1 MKTLSK
7 KSLVVLFSLIAV
19 LMFAVCATFV
29 AGNAKASEPTTPP
42 AITMVKGA
50 SARVGGDKVNG
61 LRFIAGMSN
70 EDYGW
75 FANNVGEEKAYASVK
90 FGMVIA
96 PANYLVAGKEFTEAN
111 LFGESAIYDW
121 ATYQDGEWVYNGKNG
136 EVVDGV
142 KTPVRI
148 INIVADEMSTYI
160 DDPSLMVVTGAIKD
174 YKEYNIVR
182 DFVGRGY
189 YQLFDVAGN
198 VLKTELASYAGN
210 DVDNNTRSM
219 IEVVQ
224 SSIENDVLDEDQ
236 LKSAKETYLDTIAD
250 NLTVKNYKVEVMLN
264 KTVAGNEYNGTDT
277 QADVSTVIYT
287 SESEAKNKTEF
298 KLNSWKSSSD
308 AMQVVDGIVTG
319 KVCGFGYWITSELF
333 PDLAIAGEVYTPIAS
348 RADLDALGFDYRE
361 DQNADKWAYGMRYRL
376 TNDIDYST
384 DTSTYGSFRMND
396 GNGTQDMWDR
406 YLIPIAACI
415 DGGSMLGAGFSN
427 GLLEW
432 GVFGELG
439 RDGLRFQAILDGNGY
454 AIKNAVIPYGT
465 VFCYGQGQN
474 SIINNNFI
482 GSIYNGGQL
491 KNIAFTSLTFENP
504 SHLANNTANPYYT
517 DKNPNNDGKA
527 LKTNGYIQGSGIF
540 SYNYGSAGGM
550 NASNRAGLVG
560 MVGNAVIENVYVEA
574 VVSNGT
580 YGNGEN
586 GLIVAKIEA
595 DMETGGVMPV
605 LVKNCITKVSM
616 ELSNVGYSEGD
627 HSFNSGFGAVIGRS
641 LASAE
646 SVQNCFAIAS
656 YQVYDVTGGP
666 QNISTIFCHNTTN
679 VPLDQAQSTNCGI
692 YADVASLQSEQAE
705 VLASIS
711 VAKYLG

>member
-1 MKTLSK
+1 
-7 KSLVVLFSLIAV
+7 
-19 LMFAVCATFV
+19 MFAVCATFV

-160 DDPSLMVVTGAIKD
+160 DDPNLMVVTGAIKD
-174 YKEYNIVR
+174 YQEYNIVR

-189 YQLFDVAGN
+189 YQLFDGEGKLA
-198 VLKTELASYAGN
+198 KTVLASYAGN
-210 DVDNNTRSM
+210 DLDNNTRSM

-224 SSIENDVLDEDQ
+224 SSIENDVLEEDQ

-264 KTVAGNEYNGTDT
+264 KTVAGNEYNGADT

-308 AMQVVDGIVTG
+308 AMEVVDGIVTG

-333 PDLAIAGEVYTPIAS
+333 PNLAIAGEVYTPIAS

-376 TNDIDYST
+376 TNDIDYAS
-384 DTSTYGSFRMND
+384 DTSTYGTFRMND
-396 GNGTQDMWDR
+396 ANGTQDLWDR
-406 YLIPIAACI
+406 YLIPIAASV
-415 DGGSMLGAGFSN
+415 DGGLMMGAGFSN
-427 GLLEW
+427 GGLEW

-465 VFCYGQGQN
+465 VFCYGKGVN
-474 SIINNNFI
+474 TIINNNFI
-482 GSIYNGGQL
+482 GGMYGGAQL
-491 KNIAFTSLTFENP
+491 KNIAFTGLTFENP
-504 SHLANNTANPYYT
+504 GHIANTANPYYT
-517 DKNPNNDGKA
+517 DANANNDGKKLQA
-527 LKTNGYIQGSGIF
+527 NGYITGSSVF
-540 SYNYGSAGGM
+540 NYTYGSTGAM
-550 NASNRAGLVG
+550 NASNRAGIVG
-560 MVGNAVIENVYVEA
+560 TIFNSIIENVYAEA
-574 VVSNGT
+574 EMNNGT

-586 GLIVAKIEA
+586 GLIVAMIETDLDTNEKA
-595 DMETGGVMPV
+595 PGAGGYVEGTYYRNTPSK
-605 LVKNCITKVSM
+605 VKNCITVATQGF
-616 ELSNVGYSEGD
+616 SNVGYSAGD
-627 HSFNSGFGAVIGRS
+627 SNYNSGMGAIVGKS
-641 LASAE
+641 NSATAVE
-646 SVQNCFAIAS
+646 NCFTIAS
-656 YQVYDVTGGP
+656 YSVYDVTGGG
-666 QNISTIFCHNTTN
+666 QTLSTIFCHNTSNAPASVT
-679 VPLDQAQSTNCGI
+679 QSINSGV
-692 YADVASLQSEQAE
+692 YSSVASLQSEQAS
-705 VLASIS
+705 VLANMSI
-711 VAKYLG
+711 AKYLV